1 MMRRLRFLE
10 EAQWWPR
17 ARIEEERERRLR
29 EVVQVAY
36 REVPLYREL
45 FERSKVR
52 PDDIRTLCDLR
63 RLPVVTK
70 SMLREGYPHGTC
82 RKTGQRT
89 YETSTSGSTGAN
101 FWVSEDRRTAS
112 GYRASF
118 MLSLEWAGW
127 RFGEA
132 HLQTGITAR
141 RNLERRVK
149 DAIMGCHYFLAYRM
163 EDAELDQCLDVL
175 DRQRVRHLW
184 GYPSSLFYLAQRAR
198 RVGFNRPLRSVVTW
212 GDQLFP
218 HYREAIE
225 SAFGTQVHDTYG
237 CGEGIQIAA
246 QCGTGTH
253 YHVHSLDVI
262 VEFLD
267 DSGEPVAEGEPGN
280 IVLTRLH
287 AGPMPFIRYQVGDVG
302 VDSSSVVCP
311 CGRGFQTMKSVVGR
325 TADVI
330 STPSGNR
337 LIVHFF
343 TGVLEHFPE
352 IDTFQVVQSDP
363 GSLLLRIVPAAGY
376 GQGSDERIRS
386 ALIARGADLRIDIEK
401 VDRIPLTSGGKRR
414 FVIRS

>member
-1 MMRRLRFLE
+1 
-10 EAQWWPR
+10 
-17 ARIEEERERRLR
+17 
-29 EVVQVAY
+29 
-36 REVPLYREL
+36 
-45 FERSKVR
+45 
-52 PDDIRTLCDLR
+52 
-63 RLPVVTK
+63 
-70 SMLREGYPHGTC
+70 
-82 RKTGQRT
+82 
-89 YETSTSGSTGAN
+89 
-101 FWVSEDRRTAS
+101 
-112 GYRASF
+112 
-118 MLSLEWAGW
+118 
-127 RFGEA
+127 
-132 HLQTGITAR
+132 
-141 RNLERRVK
+141 
-149 DAIMGCHYFLAYRM
+149 M

-198 RVGFNRPLRSVVTW
+198 RVGFNRPLTSVVTW

-225 SAFGTQVHDTYG
+225 SAFKTQVHDTYG

-302 VDSSSVVCP
+302 VDSSSVVCS

-343 TGVLEHFPE
+343 TGVLEHFAE
-352 IDTFQVVQSDP
+352 IDTFQVVQTDP

-376 GQGSDERIRS
+376 GQGSDDRIRS
-386 ALIARGADLRIDIEK
+386 ALVARGADLRIDIEK